1 MVILLTHLALL
12 ARAAHTQRN
21 ARAPGT
27 WANQESIA
35 QMYMALAHRT
45 GFHSLAPIAHMMC
58 AFMEYLSQHIQ
69 APTTIKN
76 KTSHVRTFLH
86 MTGKRME
93 GADHTLI
100 ARALD
105 SLLQNKNYVPII
117 KDAISMEAMCR
128 ALYCFPETNK
138 GGGVKAAIL
147 LCT

>member
-1 MVILLTHLALL
+1 MPFFQPNVGHIDFGTYINGFLEPESPNLIFGFLPSHMV
-12 ARAAHTQRN
+12 
-21 ARAPGT
+21 
-27 WANQESIA
+27 SF
-35 QMYMALAHRT
+35 T
-45 GFHSLAPIAHMMC
+45 GLNDVMMC
-58 AFMEYLSQHIQ
+58 AVMEYLSQHIQ

-117 KDAISMEAMCR
+117 KDAISMEPMCR
-128 ALYCFPETNK
+128 ALY
-138 GGGVKAAIL
+138 
-147 LCT
+147 